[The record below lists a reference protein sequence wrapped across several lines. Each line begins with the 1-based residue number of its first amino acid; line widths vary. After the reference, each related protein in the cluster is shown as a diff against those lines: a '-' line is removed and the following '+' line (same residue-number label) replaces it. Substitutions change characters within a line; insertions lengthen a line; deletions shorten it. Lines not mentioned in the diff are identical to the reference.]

1 MLDFLLISDF
11 NLSNLAALLSK
22 DEESPMIHAVTA
34 PFGQVMQRKQ
44 LEIGAVL
51 ADEMINDGQGLSA
64 IRNCSE
70 PLAKSRA
77 DARLVA

>member
-1 MLDFLLISDF
+1 
-11 NLSNLAALLSK
+11 
-22 DEESPMIHAVTA
+22 MIHAVTA